1 MLALIPQDGM
11 RARRVF
17 LWRCWSS
24 CVSPDCPRRSVYR
37 RVCLTTQSIRPCMH
51 ACMCVCV
58 SVSVFEIYSCPSSLH
73 VNENTSKQACIHT
86 HLNARTYTHARTHAR
101 THTKF
106 DDTAV
111 RRFGASADALRRGSD
126 VISDSET
133 ASSAGSSRRGSLDG
147 NSDIFGRSFPSRTM
161 QL

>member
-1 MLALIPQDGM
+1 
-11 RARRVF
+11 
-17 LWRCWSS
+17 
-24 CVSPDCPRRSVYR
+24 
-37 RVCLTTQSIRPCMH
+37 MH

-73 VNENTSKQACIHT
+73 VSENTSKQACIHT
-86 HLNARTYTHARTHAR
+86 HLNAR